1 MYYYSVALSRYP
13 LPPLVYRSKEKI
25 EEGARVV
32 VPVRNAKRLGYV
44 VGYTK
49 EPVFKTRG
57 IIEIV
62 DEKSF
67 LDQTMMTLAREMAQ
81 RYISPIGEILDL
93 FFPPSSA
100 KGTKRKNKKNKY
112 ITLKTSISKILNSR
126 LGIRE
131 TELIEY
137 LLESNVIAYSTA
149 LKKFPYST
157 VQSLLRKKYI
167 GVVDSEA
174 ISTFKKRIH
183 LNGEQ
188 LKIANDVISDPL
200 RQHLIYGV
208 TGSGKTEVYFEIADK
223 VLSLGKRVLFL
234 VPEISLTPQLLSR
247 TRARFPQKNIGV
259 YHSALGQSRKTE
271 WERAINGK
279 TDILLGTRSAVWVP
293 VKDLGLIVVDE
304 EQDESYKQYAMRPYY
319 NAVDVAKR
327 RAKLEKAILVLA
339 SATPRVET
347 YYAAKKG
354 EISMHKI
361 RFRPVGKMPSISV
374 VDMRQRKGEIL
385 SDELVSE
392 MEKVARS
399 GNQTFLFVP
408 KKGFS
413 TRVQCQDCG
422 YIFTCPNCDVALT
435 YHKAQGV
442 MKCHY
447 CGHTEA
453 IPSKCPKC
461 GSSSIIRGGIGTE
474 RVEQEVSKIF
484 PGLRVRRIDREEINN
499 IESLEKVLQDI
510 SQMNVDIVVGTK
522 MITKGLD
529 FPKVALVGIVDAD
542 HVFGLPDFRAT
553 ERAFQLVA
561 QMSGRA
567 GRGVEGRVIVQSRE
581 PDNVALLSVIE
592 GRFNDFYESELERRK
607 ELDYPPFRELIL
619 ITAVGRIPIET
630 RKQAETVSKILRS
643 GPFEVLGPVEAPIFK
658 LISFYRYQLLLKCEN
673 LPEALKFLTAHLK
686 KDILGFEPAEVLK
699 IDVQPYSTF

>member
-1 MYYYSVALSRYP
+1 MYYYFVALSRYP
-13 LPPLVYRSKEKI
+13 LPPLVYRSKEKM
-25 EEGARVV
+25 EVGVRVF
-32 VPVRNAKRLGYV
+32 VPVRNSKRLGYV
-44 VGYTK
+44 VECTK
-49 EPVFKTRG
+49 EPTFKTRE

-62 DEKSF
+62 DKKP
-67 LDQTMMTLAREMAQ
+67 LLNKTMIVLARETAQ
-81 RYISPIGEILDL
+81 KYISPIGEILDL

-100 KGTKRKNKKNKY
+100 KGSKRKNKKNKY
-112 ITLKTSISKILNSR
+112 ITLKTSVSKILNSR
-126 LGIRE
+126 LGVRE

-157 VQSLLRKKYI
+157 IQSLLRKKYI
-167 GVVDSEA
+167 EIVETEA
-174 ISTFKKRIH
+174 TSALKKEIY
-183 LNGEQ
+183 LNDEQ
-188 LKIANDVISDPL
+188 SKIVSDVILDPL
-200 RQHLIYGV
+200 HQHLIYGV

-223 VLSLGKRVLFL
+223 ILSLGKRILLL

-247 TRARFPQKNIGV
+247 TRARFPRKSIGM

-271 WERAINGK
+271 WEKAVSGK
-279 TDILLGTRSAVWVP
+279 IDILLGTRSAVWMP
-293 VKDLGLIVVDE
+293 IKNLGLIVVDE

-327 RAKLEKAILVLA
+327 RANLEKAILVLA

-354 EISMHKI
+354 ELSMHKI
-361 RFRPVGKMPSISV
+361 SFRPIGKMPSISV

-385 SDELVSE
+385 SNELVIE
-392 MEKVARS
+392 MEKVARN

-413 TRVQCQDCG
+413 TRIQCQDCG

-453 IPSKCPKC
+453 VPQKCPKC
-461 GSSSIIRGGIGTE
+461 GSSNIVHGGVGTE

-484 PGLRVRRIDREEINN
+484 PGLRVKRIDREEINN

-529 FPKVALVGIVDAD
+529 FPKVALVGIIDAD
-542 HVFGLPDFRAT
+542 HLFGLPDFRAT

-567 GRGVEGRVIVQSRE
+567 GRGVEGRVMVQSRE
-581 PDNVALLSVIE
+581 PDNPALLSVIK
-592 GRFNDFYESELERRK
+592 GRFDDFYESELKRRK
-607 ELDYPPFRELIL
+607 NLDYPPFKELIL
-619 ITAVGRIPIET
+619 ITVQGHVPSRT
-630 RKQAETVSKILRS
+630 KKQAETVSKTLKS
-643 GPFEVLGPVEAPIFK
+643 GPFEILGPVEAPIFK
-658 LISFYRYQLLLKCEN
+658 LMSFYRYQLLLKCGN
-673 LPEALKFLTAHLK
+673 LPEALKFLTTHLK
-686 KDILGFEPAEVLK
+686 KNMLGFDTVETLK